1 MSAYHVFYDAQC
13 PICIREMALVREQ
26 NVSGSLNTVPIQGN
40 KALLA
45 QYGVDADEA
54 MTLLHVVSASGTIIS
69 GMPALRIVYRECGGR
84 PLAQIWN
91 WPLLSK
97 LADWGYPWFARHRY
111 RFPRWLLPRP
121 QCESDV
127 CQRPRA
133 PQNRRQS

>member
-1 MSAYHVFYDAQC
+1 MSVFQVFYDAQC

-40 KALLA
+40 EALLA
-45 QYGVDADEA
+45 QYGVEA
-54 MTLLHVVSASGTIIS
+54 AAAMALLHVVADNGAIIR

-91 WPLLSK
+91 WPLLDK

-111 RFPRWLLPRP
+111 RFPRWLLPCP
-121 QCESDV
+121 QCESGV
-127 CQRPRA
+127 CRKP
-133 PQNRRQS
+133 PGKRQQ